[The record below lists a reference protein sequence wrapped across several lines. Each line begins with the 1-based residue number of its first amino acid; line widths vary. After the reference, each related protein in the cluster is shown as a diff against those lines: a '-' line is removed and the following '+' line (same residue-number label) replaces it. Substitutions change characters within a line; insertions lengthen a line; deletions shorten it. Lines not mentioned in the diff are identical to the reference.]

1 MKKVIIGLLLTLS
14 AIIIGAIFLYQ
25 SARTPYRQAEN
36 ETITFLS
43 ERTDLDRVE
52 DFYWYNGET
61 TIFTVRGFN
70 EADQEKYYIVQSE
83 GGNIMTFDASETVTE
98 QAARRQTRE
107 AREPK
112 RILNAKVGLMD
123 DTPIWEVTY
132 KNENDRL
139 GYYIIDLQTGEWLR
153 TIDNI

>member
-1 MKKVIIGLLLTLS
+1 MKKVIIGLVLTLS
-14 AIIIGAIFLYQ
+14 AVIVGAIYLYQ
-25 SARTPYRQAEN
+25 SAHAPYAQAED

-43 ERTDLDRVE
+43 ERTDLDQIE
-52 DFYWYNGET
+52 DFYWYNGEVT
-61 TIFTVRGFN
+61 TFTVRGSN
-70 EADQEKYYIVQSE
+70 EAEEEKLYMVQPE
-83 GGNIMTFDASETVTE
+83 GGAIVTFDAEETVSE
-98 QAARRQTRE
+98 QQARRATRE

-112 RILNAKVGLMD
+112 RILNAKIGLMN

-139 GYYIIDLQTGEWLR
+139 GYYIIHLQTGEWLR

>member
-1 MKKVIIGLLLTLS
+1 MKKVIIGLVLTLS
-14 AIIIGAIFLYQ
+14 AVIVGAIYLYQ
-25 SARTPYRQAEN
+25 SAHAPYAQAED

-43 ERTDLDRVE
+43 ERTDLDQVE
-52 DFYWYNGET
+52 DFYWYNGEVT
-61 TIFTVRGFN
+61 TFSVRGFN
-70 EADQEKYYIVQSE
+70 EAEKEKYYIVRSE
-83 GGNIMTFDASETVTE
+83 GGAISTYDASETVTE
-98 QAARRQTRE
+98 QEARRQTRE

-112 RILNAKVGLMD
+112 RILNAKVGLMN

-139 GYYIIDLQTGEWLR
+139 GYYIIHLETGEWLR